1 MEDITEKKTGRPST
15 FLFSF
20 NFIYIYILLGLAK
33 GLIVLVDVEAGAS
46 TICTGL
52 LILIAG
58 KVFGDGNSLVTLL
71 TNINP
76 YYPYNQEWFGHDEE
90 NTLDLGE
97 D

>member
-1 MEDITEKKTGRPST
+1 MYVY
-15 FLFSF
+15 L
-20 NFIYIYILLGLAK
+20 LLGLAE
-33 GLIVLVDVEAGAS
+33 GLIVLADVKVDAS
-46 TICTGL
+46 AICTGV

-90 NTLDLGE
+90 DTLDLTE